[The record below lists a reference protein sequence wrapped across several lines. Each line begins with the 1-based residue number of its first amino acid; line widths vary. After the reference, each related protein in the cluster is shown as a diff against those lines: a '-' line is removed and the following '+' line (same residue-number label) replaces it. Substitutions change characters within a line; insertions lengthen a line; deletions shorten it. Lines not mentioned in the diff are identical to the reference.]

1 MDHGSA
7 PFGHLSRQQKVFTML
22 GSLLG
27 MLLAALD
34 QTVVATAGPAI
45 QQDLQIDPSLYVW
58 ITTSYLVTS
67 TLLLP
72 IYGKLSDLFGRR
84 TILLVGI
91 GIFLLGSLL
100 CGISQNT
107 VQLIA
112 FRAVQGMGSAAL
124 FTTAFAVVADIF
136 TPTERGK
143 YQGIF
148 GGVFGIASVLGPL
161 VGGFIT
167 DLWGWHWVFFINLPV
182 GAVAVAFILAKMPA
196 LRQPVTGAR
205 PPMDL
210 AGASLLAVF
219 VVPLLLALSLGK
231 SAIDPRP
238 TGFLWASPQIL
249 GLLAVATLGLV
260 GFLWAER
267 RAADPILD
275 LRMFRDRGFALNNL
289 ATFILGGTF
298 LCAIVFLPLFMVNV
312 VGLSATASGLTT
324 TPLTMG
330 IVFGNVFVGHLVSR
344 LGRYRAVLIGSEL
357 ILLVSLVVMGFTL
370 RPDSTQTEVT
380 LRMIL
385 VGLGLGP
392 SIPLFTLAIQSAV
405 APAQIGVATSTATF
419 SRQLGATV
427 GLALMGTVFATTLA
441 SGMTRGLD
449 PVMQK
454 VPPALRSQLGAL
466 LTPAAV
472 PDGESGAPGAGIDPQ
487 QLRQRVEEGFDQRVA
502 ALTSQLQDVPNED
515 PRWRAVERIEAA
527 RAPALVLV
535 DEAVAAMREAF
546 TDAVRRIYQLSV
558 LIALLGLGLTLL
570 APEVP
575 LRPGTPRPPVAE

>member
-45 QQDLQIDPSLYVW
+45 QRDLQIDPSLYVW
-58 ITTSYLVTS
+58 ITTSYLVAS

-167 DLWGWHWVFFINLPV
+167 DLWGWHWVFFINLPI
-182 GAVAVAFILAKMPA
+182 GAVAVTFILAKMPA
-196 LRQPVTGAR
+196 LRRPPTGAR

-231 SAIDPRP
+231 TRIDPRP
-238 TGFLWASPQIL
+238 TGYQWDSLQIL
-249 GLLAVATLGLV
+249 GLLAVAGIGLV

-275 LRMFRDRGFALNNL
+275 LGLFRNRSFALNNL

-298 LCAIVFLPLFMVNV
+298 LGAIVFLPLFMVNV

-330 IVFGNVFVGHLVSR
+330 IVFGNVFVGELVSR
-344 LGRYRAVLIGSEL
+344 LGRYKAVLIGSEL
-357 ILLVSLVVMGFTL
+357 ILLISLAVMGFTL

-380 LRMIL
+380 LMMIL

-392 SIPLFTLAIQSAV
+392 SIPLFTLAIQSTV
-405 APAQIGVATSTATF
+405 APLQIGVATSTATF
-419 SRQLGATV
+419 SRQLGSTV
-427 GLALMGTVFATTLA
+427 GLALMGTVFATALS
-441 SGMTRGLD
+441 SGMTQGLE

-466 LTPAAV
+466 LTPGAA
-472 PDGESGAPGAGIDPQ
+472 PDGESGAGIDPQ
-487 QLRQRVEEGFDQRVA
+487 QLRQQVVEGFDQRVA
-502 ALTSQLQDVPNED
+502 ALTSQLRDVPRED
-515 PRWRAVERIEAA
+515 PRWRAVERIESA
-527 RAPALVLV
+527 RAPALLLM
-535 DEAVAAMREAF
+535 DEAAAAMKVAF
-546 TDAVRRIYQLSV
+546 THGVRRIYQVSL
-558 LIALLGLGLTLL
+558 LIALLGLALTLL
-570 APEVP
+570 APEIP
-575 LRPGTPRPPVAE
+575 LREGTPRPPVAE